1 MTASARP
8 ASDRQGRALLWVA
21 AIVNTLIGVPVLLF
35 TLYGWFVLIGLGGS
49 DASTLALMTAG
60 MFVAPLVGTVLLVG
74 YWRAARGTLKRAR
87 LLWATSLAFNAVVLG
102 ISAVFIADI
111 PLLSLLGGWALYM
124 SALSA
129 YRMRAVAF

>member
-1 MTASARP
+1 M
-8 ASDRQGRALLWVA
+8 WVA

-102 ISAVFIADI
+102 ISAMFIADI
-111 PLLSLLGGWALYM
+111 PLLSLLGAWALYM

-129 YRMRAVAF
+129 YRMRAVAA

>member
-8 ASDRQGRALLWVA
+8 ASDRQGRAPLWIA
-21 AIVNTLIGVPVLLF
+21 AIINTLIGVPVLLF
-35 TLYGWFVLIGLGGS
+35 TLYGWLLIGLGGS

-87 LLWATSLAFNAVVLG
+87 LL
-102 ISAVFIADI
+102 
-111 PLLSLLGGWALYM
+111 
-124 SALSA
+124 
-129 YRMRAVAF
+129 